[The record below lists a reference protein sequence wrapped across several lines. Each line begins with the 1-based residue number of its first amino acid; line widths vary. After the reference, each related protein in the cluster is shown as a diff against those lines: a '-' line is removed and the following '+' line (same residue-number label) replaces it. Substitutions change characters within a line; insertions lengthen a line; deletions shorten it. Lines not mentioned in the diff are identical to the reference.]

1 MNIGFLRKTITT
13 LITSTFL
20 TYVLVT
26 TKDLLTRVVVIP
38 FLLFGISVF
47 IRNICLILKKYKV
60 VKLFTKISVVVFFI
74 YYFGFLIFWDYL
86 AIVDKE
92 YGMAVFSLVAWFG
105 GISAVRLRNR
115 DKKK

>member
-1 MNIGFLRKTITT
+1 MNIGFLRKAITT
-13 LITSTFL
+13 LVTSIFL
-20 TYVLVT
+20 AYVLIT
-26 TKDLLTRVVVIP
+26 TKDLLTRVIVIP
-38 FLLFGISVF
+38 FLSFGISVF
-47 IRNICLILKKYKV
+47 IRNICLMIKKYKV
-60 VKLFTKISVVVFFI
+60 AKLFTKISVIIFFI

-92 YGMAVFSLVAWFG
+92 YGMVVFSLVAWFG

>member
-47 IRNICLILKKYKV
+47 IRNICLMLKKYKV
-60 VKLFTKISVVVFFI
+60 AKLFTKISVIVFFI
-74 YYFGFLIFWDYL
+74 YYFGFLVFFDYL
-86 AIVDKE
+86 AIINKE
-92 YGMAVFSLVAWFG
+92 WTLVLFSLVAWFG
-105 GISAVRLRNR
+105 GISAVRLRNG